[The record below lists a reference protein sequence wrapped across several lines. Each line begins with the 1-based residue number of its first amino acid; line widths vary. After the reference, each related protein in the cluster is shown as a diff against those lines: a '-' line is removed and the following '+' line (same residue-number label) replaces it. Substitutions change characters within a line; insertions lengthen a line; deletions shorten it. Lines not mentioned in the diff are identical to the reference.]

1 VTGSGEQVVDPP
13 ILAARQPWR
22 VRDVD
27 LERAAEIETGLGL
40 DPITARVLVV
50 RGLDTTAAAERFLAP
65 GLDELHSPFAFVQM
79 ESAVDRLLFALRN
92 GERIAVHGDYDVD
105 GITGAVLLVIVL
117 RHLGGEVE
125 LILPH
130 RIADGYGLN
139 PSGIDKAHAAGAAV
153 LIAVDCGISA
163 LDACAHA
170 RSLGIDVIVAD
181 HHLPKAELPL
191 ATALLNPRLPDSG
204 YPEQELA
211 AVGVAFKLARG
222 LLERHPTKFSGIAML
237 KLVAL
242 GTVAD
247 LVPLR
252 GENRVMAFHGLAGL
266 ANPSNPGLKALLDV
280 AGVDS
285 QRVSAADVA
294 FRLAPRINAAG
305 RLAHPRDAAEMFLTT
320 DPVRARRLAGELQRL
335 NALRQE
341 TERGVYAE
349 AAALCTGEDPITV
362 VSGAGWH
369 RGVIGIVA
377 SRLVERFGRP
387 ALVISTDGASAHG
400 SARSIPGFNVVA
412 ALEAAAGHLA
422 AYGGHH
428 QAAGFQLPA
437 DQVDALRDSL
447 IEHADRQDPLA
458 LCATLNCDAILEPE
472 AISPALALELERL
485 APFGVGNPRPRFLCP
500 DLRLAAPPRL
510 LKEEHVKLQLRGPE
524 TDIEAIGW
532 RRADLAES
540 LRGVE
545 RVSLVATL
553 RPRKW
558 QGRLTAQLEIGD
570 ISARG

>member
-1 VTGSGEQVVDPP
+1 MTGESEPALDAS

-27 LERAAEIETGLGL
+27 IDRAAEIESGLGL
-40 DPITARVLVV
+40 HPITARVLVA
-50 RGLDTTAAAERFLAP
+50 RGLDTIAAAEGFLAP
-65 GLDELHSPFAFVQM
+65 GLDELHSPFDFVQM
-79 ESAVDRLLFALRN
+79 EAAVDRLLSALRG

-105 GITGAVLLVIVL
+105 GITGAVLLVVVL

-130 RIADGYGLN
+130 RIDDGYGLN
-139 PSGIDKAHAAGAAV
+139 PSGIDKAHAAGASV
-153 LIAVDCGISA
+153 LIAVDCGITA
-163 LDACAHA
+163 LQACAHA
-170 RSLGIDVIVAD
+170 RALGIDVIVAD
-181 HHLPKAELPL
+181 HHLPRAELPV

-204 YPEQELA
+204 YPEENLA

-222 LLERHPTKFSGIAML
+222 LLERHPTKFSGISML

-266 ANPSNPGLKALLDV
+266 ASATNPGLKALLEV
-280 AGVDS
+280 AGVDPR
-285 QRVSAADVA
+285 RVSASDIS

-305 RLAHPRDAAEMFLTT
+305 RLAHPNDAAEMFLTG
-320 DPVRARRLAGELQRL
+320 DADRARKLAGKLQRL
-335 NALRQE
+335 NTLRQE

-349 AAALCTGEDPITV
+349 AAALCSGEAPITV

-387 ALVISTDGASAHG
+387 ALVISTDGADAYG
-400 SARSIPGFNVVA
+400 SARSVPGFNIVA
-412 ALEAAAGHLA
+412 ALEEAAGHLG

-428 QAAGFQLPA
+428 QAAGFQLSA
-437 DQVDALRDSL
+437 DRVDALRNIL
-447 IEHADRQDPLA
+447 IEYADRQDPQA
-458 LCATLNCDAILEPE
+458 LRSTLTCDALLDPS

-510 LKEEHVKLQLRGPE
+510 LKEEHVKLRLRGAE
-524 TDIEAIGW
+524 SDIDAIGW

-540 LRGVE
+540 LRGAE

-558 QGRLTAQLEIGD
+558 QGRLTAQLEISD
-570 ISARG
+570 ISA

>member
-1 VTGSGEQVVDPP
+1 MIKSTSEPAADAP

-27 LERAAEIETGLGL
+27 LTLAAQIETALGL
-40 DPITARVLVV
+40 HPITARVLVA
-50 RGLDTTAAAERFLAP
+50 RGFDTVAAAEGFLAP

-79 ESAVDRLLFALRN
+79 EAAVDRLMSALRN
-92 GERIAVHGDYDVD
+92 GDRIAVHGDYDVD
-105 GITGAVLLVIVL
+105 GITGAVLLVTVL
-117 RHLGGEVE
+117 RHLGGGVE

-130 RIADGYGLN
+130 RIDDGYGLN

-153 LIAVDCGISA
+153 LIAVDCGITA
-163 LDACAHA
+163 LEACAHA
-170 RSLGIDVIVAD
+170 RSLGIDVIVVD
-181 HHLPKAELPL
+181 HHLPRPELPQ
-191 ATALLNPRLPDSG
+191 AIALLNPRLPDSG

-222 LLERHPTKFSGIAML
+222 LLERHPTRLSGISML

-252 GENRVMAFHGLAGL
+252 GENRVMAFHGLLGL
-266 ANPSNPGLKALLDV
+266 ANATNPGLKALMDV
-280 AGVDS
+280 AGVDA
-285 QRVSAADVA
+285 QRVSASDIA

-305 RLAHPRDAAEMFLTT
+305 RLAHPNDAAEMFLTA
-320 DPVRARRLAGELQRL
+320 DPARARKLAGKLQRL
-335 NALRQE
+335 NALRQD

-349 AAALCTGEDPITV
+349 AVAVCKGEDPITV
-362 VSGAGWH
+362 VSGDGWH

-387 ALVISTDGASAHG
+387 ALVISTDGETAHG
-400 SARSIPGFNVVA
+400 SARSVPGFNVVA
-412 ALEAAAGHLA
+412 ALEAVAHHLT

-437 DQVDALRDSL
+437 NQLDALRASL
-447 IEHADRQDPLA
+447 IEHADRQDPEA
-458 LCATLNCDAILEPE
+458 LCSTLTCDAELQPE
-472 AISPALALELERL
+472 SITAALALELERL
-485 APFGVGNPRPRFLCP
+485 APFGIGNPRPRFLCR

-510 LKEEHVKLQLRGPE
+510 LKEEHVKLYFRGPE
-524 TDIEAIGW
+524 ADIEAVGW

-540 LRGVE
+540 LRGAE
-545 RVSLVATL
+545 RISLVATL
-553 RPRKW
+553 RARKW
-558 QGRLTAQLEIGD
+558 KGRLTAQLEIGD
-570 ISARG
+570 VSA